1 MSSLISKIEIE
12 KYNNDGAVFLKNKFD
27 TKWIEKLKK
36 GIEKDIKNP
45 SPRFKSH
52 TLKSNVPAYLEDYW
66 TWDLVPEFKDF
77 VFNSPYAEIASEL
90 MSANKINLVMV
101 YWFLREA
108 G

>member
-1 MSSLISKIEIE
+1 MSTLISKAEIE
-12 KYNNDGAVFLKNKFD
+12 KFNQDGAIFLKNIFD
-27 TKWIEKLKK
+27 TKWIEILKR

-52 TLKSNVPAYLEDYW
+52 TLKSNVPVYLEDYW

-90 MSANKINLVMV
+90 ISAKK
-101 YWFLREA
+101 
-108 G
+108 